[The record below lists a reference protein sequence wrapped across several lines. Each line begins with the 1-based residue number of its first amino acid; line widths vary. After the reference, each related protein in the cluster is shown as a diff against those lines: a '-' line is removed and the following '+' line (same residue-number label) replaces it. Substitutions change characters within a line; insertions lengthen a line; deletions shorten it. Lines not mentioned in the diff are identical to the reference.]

1 MTLSDLMERMGI
13 REMWDNTGDSNA
25 PYIHMQLA
33 YCGINWRQLEDALH
47 DAERVRLSKLPLDPY
62 PTGWYM
68 YKMDYKLSL
77 WLQTTSADK
86 LKLLNLMVEE
96 DGHGAYEPYCYI
108 DEKELETIKTNKM
121 AWEYLSAAW
130 TAIGKSH
137 SNIVET
143 AKDDTTLDLN
153 TPLDD
158 EWKKES

>member
-1 MTLSDLMERMGI
+1 MTLSTFLEHLDLTDFDAEVDGEPKFYHI
-13 REMWDNTGDSNA
+13 GN
-25 PYIHMQLA
+25 
-33 YCGINWRQLEDALH
+33 CGISGALIHDAL
-47 DAERVRLSKLPLDPY
+47 DDPARIRSSKLPADPY

-77 WLQTTSADK
+77 WLQTASADK

-108 DEKELETIKTNKM
+108 NEKELETIKTNKK

-130 TAIGKSH
+130 TAVGKSH

-143 AKDDTTLDLN
+143 PKEDTTLDLN

>member
-1 MTLSDLMERMGI
+1 MTLSDLMERMSI
-13 REMWDNTGDSNA
+13 NKMWHHNGSYYLNQELG
-25 PYIHMQLA
+25 M
-33 YCGINWRQLEDALH
+33 CGITWRTLEDALH
-47 DAERVRLSKLPLDPY
+47 DPERIRLSKLPLDPY

-68 YKMDYKLSL
+68 FKMDYKLSL

-108 DEKELETIKTNKM
+108 DEKELETIKTNKK

-130 TAIGKSH
+130 TAVGKSH

-143 AKDDTTLDLN
+143 PKEDTTLDLN

>member
-1 MTLSDLMERMGI
+1 MTLSDMMERMAI
-13 REMWDNTGDSNA
+13 KAMWGHNGSMHVHTEL
-25 PYIHMQLA
+25 MR
-33 YCGINWRQLEDALH
+33 CGINWRTLADALH
-47 DAERVRLSKLPLDPY
+47 DTERIRLSKLPLDPY

-68 YKMDYKLSL
+68 FKMDYKLSL
-77 WLQTTSADK
+77 WLQTASADK

-108 DEKELETIKTNKM
+108 NEKELKTVVDNKM

-130 TAIGKSH
+130 TAVGKAH

-158 EWKKES
+158 EWKKEN